1 MNITAWILFGMI
13 TGVVAHMFEPDK
25 NNFLS
30 TVVMAVLGALAG
42 GFLASVIFG
51 VGVINFDLPSTVVAI
66 VGSLLLLFILKSLKE
81 V

>member
-1 MNITAWILFGMI
+1 
-13 TGVVAHMFEPDK
+13 MFEPDK